1 MNHTAILSRAFTIT
15 RRHRSLW
22 VIGFLLALTGG
33 GGGASSGMQFQGDGS
48 GARGSQGRAMDLPPA
63 LQAYAERL
71 RDDVARIDWGALRD
85 AAIPL
90 ILAAACLAL
99 AFMVVVVV
107 VQYVARAALV
117 RMVDQIEATGTAPTW
132 REGLR
137 MGRGMRTVRLF
148 LLEVLVGLVFFFAV
162 ISVGAVALIAVAVVF
177 GGASAAGAPTP
188 ALVFLGI
195 GLILTILPLLIV
207 LGIAF
212 SILRELWTRE
222 ILLADRDIGAAF
234 MESVRLARV
243 RLVDVILI
251 TVLLFLAGLLFVAI
265 FIPILVVAL
274 LLAGGV
280 GVAVGAAAYAVA
292 GHALGA
298 LVLGGL
304 VGIFCLVVPLT
315 FVAGLFQVFQSAAWT
330 LVWREC
336 SPAAMPPE
344 GEPGAFGMGLSTAPA
359 VADERGLGSES
370 FDDGHGG
377 EGGSGDGG
385 TTDDLTASGDV
396 PDAAVDSASI
406 DDGRHAVGGSGD
418 DAGVAA
424 GPDRG
429 TEPESPPGTSDGDAP
444 ERPDGPT
451 VGR

>member
-33 GGGASSGMQFQGDGS
+33 GGGAGSGMQFQGDGS

-406 DDGRHAVGGSGD
+406 DDGPHAVGGSGD

-424 GPDRG
+424 GPDQG